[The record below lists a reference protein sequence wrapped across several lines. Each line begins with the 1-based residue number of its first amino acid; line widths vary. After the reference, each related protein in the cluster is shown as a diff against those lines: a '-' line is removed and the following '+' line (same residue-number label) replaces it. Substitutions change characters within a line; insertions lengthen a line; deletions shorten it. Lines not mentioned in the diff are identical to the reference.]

1 VSAPSPS
8 AALVVA
14 LILAVTAQ
22 AASGQP
28 ARPSPKPWTWEDSHR
43 VTRTRAELHQI
54 LEDHALWLGSK
65 GKKGHRADLTG
76 AIMDGAD
83 LDHAD
88 LKDAIL
94 NDARLN
100 RTHLNYAVLNEA
112 KLKNAELLGA
122 DLANADLGGADLSGA
137 NLYEAQLCNANLGE
151 ARLNGAELVG
161 ADVSGAHFIEA
172 HLTDADLSG
181 MDLTDANFLLVDLRG
196 ARYEPK
202 SNPASVNIAGANNIE
217 FLTYEDN
224 PLALMQLRNQLQND
238 GFRIAERKITYALKW
253 NETKRAD
260 WGERWFN
267 TIAFDW
273 TSQYGMNPGRALLIW
288 LWLFLVCSVIY
299 GGFIHHTGESGI
311 YLIRPGPEKS
321 PDEPLRPR
329 PIPRG
334 SRWSYPFRVIGR
346 EAGVALY
353 ALYFSL
359 MTAFSLGVWDINFGK
374 WLHQFPR
381 REFELKP
388 KGWARPVA
396 AVQAILSVGLIVL
409 WVLTYFGRPFN

>member
-1 VSAPSPS
+1 
-8 AALVVA
+8 LN
-14 LILAVTAQ
+14 
-22 AASGQP
+22 
-28 ARPSPKPWTWEDSHR
+28 
-43 VTRTRAELHQI
+43 QI
-54 LEDHALWLGSK
+54 LQEHELWLGSN
-65 GKKGHRADLTG
+65 GRKGHRADLAG
-76 AIMDGAD
+76 ATLDGAN
-83 LDHAD
+83 LDQAD
-88 LKDAIL
+88 LKEAIL
-94 NDARLN
+94 NNARLN
-100 RTHLNYAVLNEA
+100 RTHLNQAVLHRAN
-112 KLKNAELLGA
+112 LKNAELIGA
-122 DLANADLGGADLSGA
+122 DLKNANLIGADLSGA
-137 NLYEAQLCNANLGE
+137 NLYEAQLSNANLSE
-151 ARLNGAELVG
+151 AKLNGAELVG
-161 ADVSGAHFIEA
+161 ADISGAHLLEA
-172 HLTDADLSG
+172 HLNQADLSG
-181 MDLTDANFLLVDLRG
+181 TNLAEANFLLVDLRG

-202 SNPASVNIAGANNIE
+202 SNPASVNIAGAKNIE

-224 PLALMQLRNQLQND
+224 PLALLQLRNQLAND
-238 GFRIAERKITYALKW
+238 GFRVAERKITYALKR

-260 WGERWFN
+260 WSERWFN

-273 TSQYGMNPGRALLIW
+273 TSQYGMNPGRALLLW

-321 PDEPLRPR
+321 SDEQLSPR

-334 SRWSYPFRVIGR
+334 SRWWHPFRVIGR

-381 REFELKP
+381 KEFELKP
-388 KGWARPVA
+388 KRWARPVA
-396 AVQAILSVGLIVL
+396 AIQAILSVSLLVL